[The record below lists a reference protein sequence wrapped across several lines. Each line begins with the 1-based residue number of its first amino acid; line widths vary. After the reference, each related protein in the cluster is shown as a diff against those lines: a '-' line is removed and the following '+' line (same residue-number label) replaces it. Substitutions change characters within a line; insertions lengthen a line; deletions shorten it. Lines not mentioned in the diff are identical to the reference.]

1 MTAVPISI
9 VTSTTG
15 SARAETLSHAER
27 GQDRRTEILA
37 AARELMLTE
46 GYDRTSMRN
55 IAAKLNVTPTTLY
68 LYFRNKEELVYNL
81 VQETFGI
88 LLENLQSVMCPVTD
102 PLCALRK
109 GLEAY
114 IRFGLAY
121 PDHYRV
127 VFMTLPPEAKRDVC
141 QKKQEE
147 CCDSLCEQA
156 YGSLEKGV
164 ARCQASG
171 QLRAGDAA
179 AITATLWASVHGLAT
194 LLIKS
199 GGHPAA
205 SPELMIETLLDTLLR
220 GLAPEPTLTH

>member
-9 VTSTTG
+9 VTATPGAVRPANSP
-15 SARAETLSHAER
+15 ADR
-27 GQDRRTEILA
+27 GQDRRSEILA

-68 LYFRNKEELVYNL
+68 LYFKNKEELVFHL

-88 LLENLQSVMCPVTD
+88 LLENLKSVMCPVTD

-127 VFMTLPPEAKRDVC
+127 VFMTLPPEAKRDMC
-141 QKKQEE
+141 QQKQEE

-164 ARCQASG
+164 ARCQAAG
-171 QLRAGDAA
+171 LLRDGDPA
-179 AITATLWASVHGLAT
+179 AITAALWASVHGLAT

-199 GGHPAA
+199 GDHPAA
-205 SPELMIETLLDTLLR
+205 TPEVMIDTLLDTLLR
-220 GLAPEPTLTH
+220 GLAPDHPQLSH

>member
-1 MTAVPISI
+1 MTAIPISI
-9 VTSTTG
+9 VTAITG
-15 SARAETLSHAER
+15 SGRAETGAGTER
-27 GQDRRTEILA
+27 SQDRRAEILA

-68 LYFRNKEELVYNL
+68 LYFRNKDELVFHL

-88 LLENLQSVMCPVTD
+88 LLHNLQSVMCPATD
-102 PLCALRK
+102 PLCALRR

-114 IRFGLAY
+114 IRFGLSY

-141 QKKQEE
+141 HKKQEE
-147 CCDSLCEQA
+147 CCDNLCEQA
-156 YGSLEKGV
+156 YDSLEKGV

-171 QLRAGDAA
+171 QLRQGDAA

-199 GGHPAA
+199 SDHPPAPA
-205 SPELMIETLLDTLLR
+205 ELMIETLLDTLLR
-220 GLAPEPTLTH
+220 GLAPELSHQH

>member
-9 VTSTTG
+9 VSNPMG
-15 SARAETLSHAER
+15 GPRSDAVADR
-27 GQDRRTEILA
+27 GHDRRTEILA

-68 LYFRNKEELVYNL
+68 LYFKNKEELVFHL

-88 LLENLQSVMCPVTD
+88 LLENLKAVMCPVTD
-102 PLCALRK
+102 PLCALRN

-114 IRFGLAY
+114 IRFGLTY

-127 VFMTLPPEAKRDVC
+127 VFMTLPPEAKRDAC
-141 QKKQEE
+141 QQKQEE

-164 ARCQASG
+164 VRCQTAG
-171 QLRAGDAA
+171 LLRQGDSA
-179 AITATLWASVHGLAT
+179 AITAALWASVHGLAA

-199 GGHPAA
+199 GGHPAT
-205 SPELMIETLLDTLLR
+205 SPDLMIETLLDTLLR
-220 GLAPEPTLTH
+220 GLAPDPQIAH

>member
-9 VTSTTG
+9 VTGAAST
-15 SARAETLSHAER
+15 ARAETLGPTER
-27 GQDRRTEILA
+27 GQDRRAEILA

-68 LYFRNKEELVYNL
+68 LYFRNKEELVFHL

-127 VFMTLPPEAKRDVC
+127 VFMTLPHEAKRNAC
-141 QKKQEE
+141 QEKQEE
-147 CCDSLCEQA
+147 CCDSLCDQA
-156 YGSLEKGV
+156 YGGLEKGV

-179 AITATLWASVHGLAT
+179 AITATLWASVHGLAA

-199 GGHPAA
+199 GDHPPS
-205 SPELMIETLLDTLLR
+205 SPDLMIETLLDTLLR
-220 GLAPEPTLTH
+220 GLAPDPALPH